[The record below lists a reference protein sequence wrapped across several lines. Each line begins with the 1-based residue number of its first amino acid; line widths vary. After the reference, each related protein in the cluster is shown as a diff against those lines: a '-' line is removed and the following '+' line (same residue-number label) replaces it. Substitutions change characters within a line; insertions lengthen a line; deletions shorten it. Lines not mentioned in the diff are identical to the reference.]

1 MTDTTETAA
10 SAASAASAA
19 PATPTV
25 TADGSPAGSP
35 ARTPRAADRRRK
47 LPYTLVL
54 TGLGALVAVAATFGI
69 AAGSVS
75 IPAGEVWDILLRQVH
90 PALAEPTWPPVR
102 ETIVI
107 EVRLPR
113 VVLCAV
119 VGAGLSV
126 AGMALQALVRNP
138 LADPMLLGVSSGA
151 SVGAVLVLVFHVT
164 LFGAFSLP
172 LAAFCGALA
181 ALVAVYFLAR
191 SGGRMT
197 TLRLVLAGVATAE
210 VLSAVTS
217 FLVVTSNDPHKTQ
230 SALRWMLGGLAGTT
244 WTMVWIPAGAV
255 LLGTAVLLGVCRP
268 LNLLLAGEEAAAAL
282 GLDVHRFRAALF
294 TLVALMI
301 GTIVAVSG
309 QIGFVGLIL
318 PHVVRLL
325 VGADHRRALP
335 AAALLGAAFLIA
347 ADLAAR
353 TLMSPEEIPVGILTA
368 LTGGPFFLWLM
379 RRRTR

>member
-1 MTDTTETAA
+1 MTDVKTRAIEAA
-10 SAASAASAA
+10 G
-19 PATPTV
+19 V
-25 TADGSPAGSP
+25 DGSGRTARAGRPGIPYGVVLAVLAVLVACAGTAGIAVGSISVPADQVWGILLHRVHP
-35 ARTPRAADRRRK
+35 
-47 LPYTLVL
+47 TLV
-54 TGLGALVAVAATFGI
+54 
-69 AAGSVS
+69 
-75 IPAGEVWDILLRQVH
+75 D
-90 PALAEPTWPPVR
+90 PTWTPVR
-102 ETIVI
+102 ETIVVD
-107 EVRLPR
+107 VRLPR
-113 VVLCAV
+113 VLLAGV

-151 SVGAVLVLVFHVT
+151 SVGAVLVLVLNLTVFGLFT
-164 LFGAFSLP
+164 LP
-172 LAAFCGALA
+172 VAAFCGALA
-181 ALVAVYFLAR
+181 ALLAVYFLAR

-197 TLRLVLAGVATAE
+197 TVRLVLAGVAMAE
-210 VLSAVTS
+210 VLSALAS
-217 FLVVTSNDPHKTQ
+217 FLIVTSNDPHKTQ

-244 WTMVWIPAGAV
+244 WSTVWIPVGAV
-255 LLGTAVLLGVCRP
+255 LTGATVLIGVCRP

-282 GLDVHRFRAALF
+282 GLDVHRFRGALF

-309 QIGFVGLIL
+309 QIGFVGLIM

-335 AAALLGAAFLIA
+335 AAALLGAAFLIS

-368 LTGGPFFLWLM
+368 LVGGPFFLWLM
-379 RRRTR
+379 RRKAAR

>member
-1 MTDTTETAA
+1 MTEVKQ
-10 SAASAASAA
+10 
-19 PATPTV
+19 TPGAV
-25 TADGSPAGSP
+25 ERPGGRERPGPLAG
-35 ARTPRAADRRRK
+35 RRHGV
-47 LPYTLVL
+47 PYSLLLAVL
-54 TGLGALVAVAATFGI
+54 GVVLLGAATAGI
-69 AAGSVS
+69 AVGSIS
-75 IPAGEVWDILLRQVH
+75 IPADQVWSILLHRVH
-90 PALAEPTWPPVR
+90 PALAEPTWTPVR
-102 ETIVI
+102 ETIVVD
-107 EVRLPR
+107 VRLPR
-113 VVLCAV
+113 VLLAGA

-126 AGMALQALVRNP
+126 SGAALQALVRNP

-151 SVGAVLVLVFHVT
+151 SVGAVLVLVLNVT
-164 LFGAFSLP
+164 VFGMFSLP
-172 LAAFCGALA
+172 IAAFCGALA
-181 ALVAVYFLAR
+181 ALVAVYLLAR

-197 TLRLVLAGVATAE
+197 TVRLVLAGVAMAE
-210 VLSAVTS
+210 VLSALAGFLIVTS
-217 FLVVTSNDPHKTQ
+217 HDPHKTQ

-244 WTMVWIPAGAV
+244 WTTLWIPVGAV
-255 LLGTAVLLGVCRP
+255 VLGTAVLLGVCRS

-353 TLMSPEEIPVGILTA
+353 TMMSPEEIPVGILTA
-368 LTGGPFFLWLM
+368 LVGGPFFLWLM
-379 RRRTR
+379 RRKAAG

>member
-1 MTDTTETAA
+1 MSEPAAAGTDAV
-10 SAASAASAA
+10 
-19 PATPTV
+19 ATGRTPV
-25 TADGSPAGSP
+25 TADTVGKGS
-35 ARTPRAADRRRK
+35 ARTGTAQAVTGRRR
-47 LPYTLVL
+47 LPYALVL
-54 TGLGALVAVAATFGI
+54 AGLAALVAVAATFGI
-69 AAGSVS
+69 AAGSVT
-75 IPAGEVWDILLRQVH
+75 IPADEVWGILLHHLH
-90 PALAEPTWPPVR
+90 PALADETWPPVR
-102 ETIVI
+102 ETIVTD
-107 EVRLPR
+107 VRLPR
-113 VVLCAV
+113 VLLCAV
-119 VGAGLSV
+119 VGAGLTV
-126 AGMALQALVRNP
+126 AGMALQALIRNP

-151 SVGAVLVLVFHVT
+151 SVGAVLVLVLNVT

-197 TLRLVLAGVATAE
+197 TVRLVLAGVAMAE
-210 VLSAVTS
+210 VLSAVAS

-230 SALRWMLGGLAGTT
+230 SAMRWMLGGLAGTT
-244 WTMVWIPAGAV
+244 WTIVWIPAAV
-255 LLGTAVLLGVCRP
+255 VLIGTAVLLGVSRP

-368 LTGGPFFLWLM
+368 LVGGPFFLWLM
-379 RRRTR
+379 RRSAR

>member
-1 MTDTTETAA
+1 MSGAAGTRETAG
-10 SAASAASAA
+10 AADAAAGTVGPAA
-19 PATPTV
+19 GGRV
-25 TADGSPAGSP
+25 
-35 ARTPRAADRRRK
+35 DRRRGI
-47 LPYTLVL
+47 PYAVVVVL
-54 TGLGALVAVAATFGI
+54 LGVLVAVTATAAV
-69 AAGSVS
+69 AVGSISV
-75 IPAGEVWDILLRQVH
+75 PAGQVWGILLHRVN
-90 PALAEPTWPPVR
+90 PSWIDPSWTPVR

-107 EVRLPR
+107 DVRLPR
-113 VVLCAV
+113 VLLAGA

-151 SVGAVLVLVFHVT
+151 SVGAVAVLVLNVSFLGV
-164 LFGAFSLP
+164 FSLP
-172 LAAFCGALA
+172 AAAFAGALA
-181 ALVAVYFLAR
+181 ALVAVYLLAR

-197 TLRLVLAGVATAE
+197 AVRLVLAGVAMAE
-210 VLSAVTS
+210 VLSAVAS
-217 FLVVTSNDPHKTQ
+217 FLIVTSNDPQKTQ
-230 SALRWMLGGLAGTT
+230 SALRWMLGGLGGTT
-244 WTMVWIPAGAV
+244 WATLWIPAGAV
-255 LLGTAVLLGVCRP
+255 LLGTAVLLGVCRS

-309 QIGFVGLIL
+309 QIGFVGLIM

-347 ADLAAR
+347 ADLGAR
-353 TLMSPEEIPVGILTA
+353 TLMSPEEVPVGLLTA
-368 LTGGPFFLWLM
+368 LVGGPFFLWLM
-379 RRRTR
+379 RRKGAR

>member
-1 MTDTTETAA
+1 MLA
-10 SAASAASAA
+10 
-19 PATPTV
+19 
-25 TADGSPAGSP
+25 
-35 ARTPRAADRRRK
+35 RRRTGVR
-47 LPYTLVL
+47 YSLVL
-54 TGLGALVAVAATFGI
+54 VLLVVALVAAATAGI
-69 AAGSVS
+69 SVGSIS
-75 IPAGEVWDILLRQVH
+75 IPADQVWSILLHRVH
-90 PALAEPTWPPVR
+90 PALADPAWTPVR
-102 ETIVI
+102 ETIVVD
-107 EVRLPR
+107 VRLPR
-113 VVLCAV
+113 VLLAGA

-126 AGMALQALVRNP
+126 SGAALQALVRNP

-151 SVGAVLVLVFHVT
+151 SVGAVLVLVLNVT
-164 LFGAFSLP
+164 LFGMFSLP
-172 LAAFCGALA
+172 VAAFCGALS
-181 ALVAVYFLAR
+181 ALIAVYLLAR

-197 TLRLVLAGVATAE
+197 TVRLVLAGVAMAE
-210 VLSAVTS
+210 VLSALASFLIVTS
-217 FLVVTSNDPHKTQ
+217 HDPHKTQ
-230 SALRWMLGGLAGTT
+230 AALRWMLGGLAGTT
-244 WTMVWIPAGAV
+244 WTTVWIPVGAV

-294 TLVALMI
+294 VLVALMI

-309 QIGFVGLIL
+309 QIGFVGLIM

-368 LTGGPFFLWLM
+368 LVGGPFFLWLM
-379 RRRTR
+379 RRRAAR

>member
-1 MTDTTETAA
+1 MSRAERTAA
-10 SAASAASAA
+10 
-19 PATPTV
+19 
-25 TADGSPAGSP
+25 
-35 ARTPRAADRRRK
+35 ARRPGV
-47 LPYTLVL
+47 PYPLVL
-54 TGLGALVAVAATFGI
+54 ALLAALVVIAATAGI
-69 AAGSVS
+69 AAGSISV
-75 IPAGEVWDILLRQVH
+75 PAEQVWGILLHRVH
-90 PALAEPTWPPVR
+90 PGLADPTWTPVR

-107 EVRLPR
+107 DVRLPR
-113 VVLCAV
+113 VLLSGV
-119 VGAGLSV
+119 VGAGLAV

-151 SVGAVLVLVFHVT
+151 SVGAVLVVVFNVG
-164 LFGAFSLP
+164 LFGVFSLP
-172 LAAFCGALA
+172 VAAFLGALI

-197 TLRLVLAGVATAE
+197 TVRLVLAGVATAE
-210 VLSAVTS
+210 VLSALASFLIVTS
-217 FLVVTSNDPHKTQ
+217 DDPHKTQ
-230 SALRWMLGGLAGTT
+230 AALRWMLGGLAGTT
-244 WTMVWIPAGAV
+244 WTVVWIPVCAV

-268 LNLLLAGEEAAAAL
+268 LNLLLAGEEAAVAL

-294 TLVALMI
+294 ILVALMI

-309 QIGFVGLIL
+309 QIGFVGLIM
-318 PHVVRLL
+318 PHVVRLF

-368 LTGGPFFLWLM
+368 LVGGPFFLWLM
-379 RRRTR
+379 RRRSS